1 MEARKLK
8 ILFSKSGSG
17 STNTRIS
24 LPIKD
29 LKDMGISPEN
39 REILYEYDEVNK
51 EIKLRKVN
59 K

>member
-1 MEARKLK
+1 MMEERKLK

-29 LKDMGISPEN
+29 LKDMGITPEN
-39 REILYEYDEVNK
+39 REVIYQYDEINK
-51 EIKLRKVN
+51 QIIIKK

>member
-1 MEARKLK
+1 MEERTLK

-29 LKDMGISPEN
+29 LKDLGVNQEN
-39 REILYEYDEVNK
+39 REVLYKYDEVNK
-51 EIKLRKVN
+51 QIIIRK

>member
-1 MEARKLK
+1 MEERTLK

-29 LKDMGISPEN
+29 LKDMGVNQEN
-39 REILYEYDEVNK
+39 REVLYKYDEVNK
-51 EIKLRKVN
+51 QIIIRK

>member
-1 MEARKLK
+1 MEERTLK

-24 LPIKD
+24 LPVKD
-29 LKDMGISPEN
+29 LKDMGVSKEN
-39 REILYEYDEVNK
+39 REVLYQYDEINK
-51 EIKLRKVN
+51 QIIIKK

>member
-1 MEARKLK
+1 MEERTLK

-29 LKDMGISPEN
+29 LKDMGVSQEN
-39 REILYEYDEVNK
+39 REVLYKYDEVNK
-51 EIKLRKVN
+51 QIIIRK

>member
-1 MEARKLK
+1 MEERTLK

-29 LKDMGISPEN
+29 LKDMGVNQEN
-39 REILYEYDEVNK
+39 REVLYKYDEANK
-51 EIKLRKVN
+51 QIIIRK

>member
-1 MEARKLK
+1 MGEKTLK

-24 LPIKD
+24 LPIRD
-29 LKDMGISPEN
+29 LKDMGISQDN
-39 REILYEYDEVNK
+39 REVIYKYDETTK
-51 EIKLRKVN
+51 EIRIRK

>member
-1 MEARKLK
+1 MEERKLK

-29 LKDMGISPEN
+29 LKDMGITPKN
-39 REILYEYDEVNK
+39 REIIYEYNEEKK
-51 EIKLRKVN
+51 EIKLKKSN
-59 K
+59 

>member
-1 MEARKLK
+1 MEDRVLK

-29 LKDMGISPEN
+29 LKDMGVSQNN
-39 REILYEYDEVNK
+39 REVIYKYDEKTK
-51 EIKLRKVN
+51 EIRIRK

>member
-1 MEARKLK
+1 MEERTLK

-29 LKDMGISPEN
+29 LKDMGVNQEN
-39 REILYEYDEVNK
+39 REVLYKYDEVNK
-51 EIKLRKVN
+51 QIIIKK

>member
-1 MEARKLK
+1 MEERKLK

-29 LKDMGISPEN
+29 LKDMGITPKN
-39 REILYEYDEVNK
+39 REIIYEYNEEKK
-51 EIKLRKVN
+51 EIKLK
-59 K
+59 KSK